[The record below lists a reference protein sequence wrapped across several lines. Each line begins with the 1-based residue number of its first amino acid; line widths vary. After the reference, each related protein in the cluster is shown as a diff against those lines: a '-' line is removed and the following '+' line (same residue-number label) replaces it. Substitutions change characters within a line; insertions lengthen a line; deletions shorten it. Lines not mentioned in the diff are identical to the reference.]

1 MVHASGEEGRGDS
14 ETCISTGRPERRS
27 DLPIRQLRDPS
38 ASAPS
43 SENASGVQAFSQDA
57 FSPCAEDCNGS
68 EKGPANRIAGR
79 CGANAAKILG
89 QSRLYENREV
99 GPPVLQRPLLRHS
112 ERVGSGGT
120 DPLSAAKKAY
130 PALTWARCRTEIT
143 Q

>member
-57 FSPCAEDCNGS
+57 FSPCTEDCNGS

-89 QSRLYENREV
+89 QSRLYENREL
-99 GPPVLQRPLLRHS
+99 GPPVVQRALLRDPK
-112 ERVGSGGT
+112 RVGSRGIHS
-120 DPLSAAKKAY
+120 LSAAEGAD
-130 PALTWARCRTEIT
+130 AAVVWEGRSGMDA
-143 Q
+143 